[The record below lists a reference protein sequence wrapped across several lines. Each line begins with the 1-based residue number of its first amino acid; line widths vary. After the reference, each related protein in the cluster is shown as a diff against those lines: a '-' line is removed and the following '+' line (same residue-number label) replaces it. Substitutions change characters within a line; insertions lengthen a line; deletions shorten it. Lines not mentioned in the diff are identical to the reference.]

1 MGPGPCPRAHLPAK
15 SRMRQFLVSK
25 SSYYETVKYGIA
37 LFGLLVSVG
46 LNVGCGQPL
55 TVDEFVDAAGAG
67 DARTVRRGLADEI
80 DVEALSRDG
89 FTALGVACFA
99 GHTEIVRI
107 LLDHGASPNPLSP
120 KNNPVFLSA
129 SSGHADALELVLAR
143 GGDPEPGPEVD
154 PPLGFAANGEVA
166 ELLIQAGAEVNKGTG
181 MNNDTPLHRAAAELR
196 ADVVEVLLKHGADA
210 SKGNQRGITAL
221 MRMWITE
228 STEFLD
234 DPAEKTWR
242 TLRALLD
249 AGADPNSQ
257 DIRGNTA
264 LHYLARNVHATAEM
278 VHEIVKHGASLQTKS
293 ASGRTPY
300 QMGRYYGR
308 PPNDPV
314 MVALR
319 GDLSEEAAEAQIPR
333 EERRSMPP
341 ALGRAAAT
349 TQ

>member
-1 MGPGPCPRAHLPAK
+1 M
-15 SRMRQFLVSK
+15 
-25 SSYYETVKYGIA
+25 KYGIA
-37 LFGLLVSVG
+37 VFGLLAAVWSG
-46 LNVGCGQPL
+46 VGCDQPL

-67 DARTVRRGLADEI
+67 DARTVRKGLSDGI

-99 GHTEIVRI
+99 GHTEIVAL
-107 LLDHGASPNPLSP
+107 LLDHGASPNPHSP
-120 KNNPVFLSA
+120 KNNPVFLAA
-129 SSGHADALELVLAR
+129 SSGHADALKLVLAR
-143 GGDPEPGPEVD
+143 GGDPDPGPEVD

-166 ELLIQAGAEVNKGTG
+166 ELLIQAGAEVDKGTG

-196 ADVVEVLLKHGADA
+196 ADVVEALLKHGADP
-210 SKGNQRGITAL
+210 SRGNQRGISAL

-234 DPAEKTWR
+234 DPTEKTWR
-242 TLRALLD
+242 TLRALLE

-257 DIRGNTA
+257 DIRGNTP
-264 LHYLARNVHATAEM
+264 LHYLSRNVHATAEM
-278 VHEIVKHGASLQTKS
+278 VHEIVKHGANLKTKS

-308 PPNDPV
+308 APDDPV
-314 MVALR
+314 MIALR
-319 GDLSEEAAEAQIPR
+319 GELSEDEAEAQIPR

>member
-15 SRMRQFLVSK
+15 SRLRQFLVSK

-107 LLDHGASPNPLSP
+107 LLDHGASPNPASP
-120 KNNPVFLSA
+120 QEQPCVSFR
-129 SSGHADALELVLAR
+129 EFRPCRRAR
-143 GGDPEPGPEVD
+143 TRVGSRWRPRAWPEVD

-278 VHEIVKHGASLQTKS
+278 VHEIVKHGANLQTKS

-308 PPNDPV
+308 PPDDPV